1 MMSATAHDVLTQSQA
16 NAGPSTGGRAGVAE
30 RVRRL
35 FGVWRRR
42 MRERD
47 AFAHLDYRD
56 LHDIGL
62 TRWEVET
69 ELAKPFW
76 RE

>member
-1 MMSATAHDVLTQSQA
+1 MSATTHNMLTDCQA
-16 NAGPSTGGRAGVAE
+16 KPHPSIGHRVGVAKRIGE
-30 RVRRL
+30 L
-35 FGVWRRR
+35 FATWRKRA
-42 MRERD
+42 RERES
-47 AFAHLDYRD
+47 FAHLNERD

-62 TRWEVET
+62 SRWEVET

>member
-1 MMSATAHDVLTQSQA
+1 MLTECQA
-16 NAGPSTGGRAGVAE
+16 AGGPSTGHRIGVAT
-30 RVRRL
+30 RIGKM
-35 FGVWRRR
+35 FAIWRRR
-42 MRERD
+42 IQERD
-47 AFAHLDYRD
+47 AFAHLNERD

-62 TRWEVET
+62 SRWEVET